1 MRPGTIVQKMPKPL
15 ELLAD
20 LVSPFD
26 AILARIWVIGPGDRC
41 GVCAMREECPDRTRC
56 LHLAASAGLSTRLD
70 GPFQRFPLGAR
81 AMGGVVRDQTPFVVR
96 ENLASLGLAES
107 AWLRAHQ
114 ARSFAAVPIPG
125 AREARGALALFSR
138 RALTDEDVRGLAA
151 IAGLLSLAL
160 AEERRPLREVEREAI
175 ERTLSLTGGRVSG
188 PHGAARVLG
197 LKPTTLHSRMLKLGV
212 RRVSPSRTRS

>member
-1 MRPGTIVQKMPKPL
+1 M
-15 ELLAD
+15 LAE

-26 AILARIWVIGPGDRC
+26 AILARVWLIGPGDRC
-41 GVCAMREECPDRTRC
+41 SACAMREECPSRVRC
-56 LHLAASAGLSTRLD
+56 LHLEASAGLSTRLD

-81 AMGGVVRDQTPFVVR
+81 AMGGVVRDRAPFVAR
-96 ENLASLGLAES
+96 ENLASLGLAEA
-107 AWLRAHQ
+107 AWLLAHQ

-138 RALTDEDVRGLAA
+138 RALSDEDVRGLAA

-160 AEERRPLREVEREAI
+160 AEERRPLRDVERQAI
-175 ERTLSLTGGRVSG
+175 ERALALTGGRVSG
-188 PHGAARVLG
+188 PHGAARILG

-212 RRVSPSRTRS
+212 RRVSPPRTPS